1 MSNDIKPTISIE
13 RYLLKSSFVTYPYIA
28 STVNR
33 TTVPANAE
41 IITYG
46 SYRTPITERVIPVS
60 TEYRMNIILNTLALT
75 LYVRA
80 VNAITATN
88 SSTTAT
94 GITIMGIIPLANPIK
109 VKSPVIPDIKSP
121 KTIHNM
127 LPLTL
132 EAAIFS
138 ISS

>member
-1 MSNDIKPTISIE
+1 MNK
-13 RYLLKSSFVTYPYIA
+13 
-28 STVNR
+28 
-33 TTVPANAE
+33 TTVPANAA

-46 SYRTPITERVIPVS
+46 SYKNPITERVIPVS
-60 TEYRMNIILNTLALT
+60 TEYRINIIFNTLALT

-94 GITIMGIIPLANPIK
+94 GITITGIIPLANPIK
-109 VKSPVIPDIKSP
+109 VKYPVIPDIKSP